1 MPKPPGRLGRELLD
15 AAGKGRVSDVVVALD
30 EGADVNYAST
40 EISTMK
46 DTALMMAALNG
57 RDEVVATLL
66 ERGADVHAK
75 NYWAGTALHMAC
87 KRGQVSAIVLLR
99 KAGAEKDRGD
109 LKQKTPVDHAKLLKD
124 PEVRRRRQNR
134 SRFAQC
140 RPPK

>member
-57 RDEVVATLL
+57 RDE
-66 ERGADVHAK
+66 
-75 NYWAGTALHMAC
+75 
-87 KRGQVSAIVLLR
+87 
-99 KAGAEKDRGD
+99 
-109 LKQKTPVDHAKLLKD
+109 
-124 PEVRRRRQNR
+124 
-134 SRFAQC
+134 
-140 RPPK
+140 